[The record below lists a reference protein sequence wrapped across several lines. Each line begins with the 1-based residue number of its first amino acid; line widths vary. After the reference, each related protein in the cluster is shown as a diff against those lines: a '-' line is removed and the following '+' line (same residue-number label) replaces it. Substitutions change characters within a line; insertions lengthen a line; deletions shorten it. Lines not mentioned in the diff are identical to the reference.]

1 MKFLS
6 GGIWY
11 NVFMRDAKK
20 DAGKKLR
27 EFEEPLAQVF
37 EERKR
42 EVEKMKIMWQNLFL
56 LNILLLFGS
65 ALFIFVQ
72 LTVMGVGLGL
82 ASWLQFAITLPL
94 IYSAIFF
101 HAQHSRAREYLEE
114 YSFKSLVARSLKAY
128 RNFLKGE
135 ISRQKPEEQKKYLDF
150 LVAAVKE
157 LYTPPRKIIS
167 KNAVKDEEDIKV
179 GVVEKLGDIFKRFIP
194 GK

>member
-1 MKFLS
+1 MLAKRS
-6 GGIWY
+6 S
-11 NVFMRDAKK
+11 AKK
-20 DAGKKLR
+20 YYGKRSQEPEDALT
-27 EFEEPLAQVF
+27 FVF

-42 EVEKMKIMWQNLFL
+42 DEERTKIMWQNLFL
-56 LNILLLFGS
+56 FNILLLFS
-65 ALFIFVQ
+65 LALFIFFQ
-72 LTVMGVGLGL
+72 LTVMGVGFGL

-114 YSFKSLVARSLKAY
+114 YSFKSLMARSLRAY
-128 RNFLKGE
+128 RNFLKAE
-135 ISRQKPEEQKKYLDF
+135 VSRGKPEEQKKYLDF
-150 LVAAVKE
+150 LVGAVKD